1 MIRAAALQRCA
12 ALLALCA
19 CSARFD
25 FVPDDGRTAGGAGS
39 SLGGGAAATSGGT
52 VGTGGTAAAGKG
64 GISGSAGVGNAGAG
78 GSAASGGSAGSSGA
92 AASSGAGASGGAGET
107 GGGPA
112 VSGNAGSGNGGTG
125 GSSGEGGAAGGP
137 INVELEECRSRC
149 RRHGLACT
157 SAPPHECVE
166 CESNADCGPPRPSC
180 DVVLR
185 RCVGCQ
191 TQADC
196 VAAGYGCER
205 FSRECV
211 PTCPTEVPDCSPG
224 LQCDQRQGLCLQCSD
239 ESACL
244 GSPNG
249 PYCAP
254 GGIRC
259 VECHTNANCPQERQ
273 YCDPVLFRCVGCR
286 DSHDCQSGQVCGR
299 IDYVCR

>member
-92 AASSGAGASGGAGET
+92 GASGGAGET

-112 VSGNAGSGNGGTG
+112 VSGNAGSGNGGTGG